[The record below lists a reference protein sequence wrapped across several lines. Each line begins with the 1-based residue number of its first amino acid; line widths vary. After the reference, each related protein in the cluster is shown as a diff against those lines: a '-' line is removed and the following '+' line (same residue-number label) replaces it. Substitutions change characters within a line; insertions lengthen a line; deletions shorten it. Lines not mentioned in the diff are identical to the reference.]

1 MLLVCVRVLL
11 VCVRVLLV
19 CVRVLLVCVCLCVC
33 LQLVCVPLVCVCVC
47 VCVHACMRGPH
58 FSFFTLLQPPCLAGG
73 DTVMDKSYLLDAPK
87 HSVPRVPKKRLS
99 DPGTTAS
106 KSKR

>member
-1 MLLVCVRVLL
+1 MVLHGGGAASSVRV
-11 VCVRVLLV
+11 
-19 CVRVLLVCVCLCVC
+19 
-33 LQLVCVPLVCVCVC
+33 QLVCVPLVCVCVC
-47 VCVHACMRGPH
+47 VCVCMRGPH